1 MNRHDALEREL
12 TAWFFDTAAPRTPD
26 YTTDIVQ
33 RTATVRQRPR
43 WAFPERWLPVS
54 VVAFRRRTA
63 PSFPWRTVAALAI
76 LALLL
81 AAVLV
86 VGSQPRLPPPFGL
99 ARNGLIAYAKDG
111 DILTVDPATGARKW
125 ITSGNEDD
133 RDPQW
138 SLDGTRMAFLRNLL
152 AGPPMEPGGTIDS
165 VVVVDREGNVI
176 AKSRPIPGIDPDAV
190 AWSPDGRSIAVGGNG
205 DIYLV
210 GAADGIVSWVPVAYT
225 GLDLY
230 WRPGDS
236 REIVFQGRTA
246 DGAGLVLANV
256 DDPASASLIAASA
269 GSVALRPNGWT
280 VDGRRVVY
288 TRIDESA
295 DSISLR
301 VLDVTT
307 RAETVIDAGFA
318 HVANDGIRLLA
329 IDRSGKPCIA
339 GIDGGPC
346 IAIADT
352 GQAYVGMHAAGAH
365 WAPDD
370 ESIVVQTT
378 QDRAL
383 LLDPT
388 GGTGEQPAW
397 VAAGAESWQ
406 RVAR

>member
-1 MNRHDALEREL
+1 MNRHDALERQL
-12 TAWFFDTAAPRTPD
+12 TAWFVDTAVPRTPE
-26 YTTDIVQ
+26 YTTDIVR

-99 ARNGLIAYAKDG
+99 ASNGLIAYAKDG
-111 DILTVDPATGARKW
+111 DILTVDPATGARTW

-133 RDPQW
+133 RDPRW
-138 SLDGTRMAFLRNLL
+138 SLDGTRIAFLRNLL
-152 AGPPMEPGGTIDS
+152 AGPAIEPGGTIDS
-165 VVVVDREGNVI
+165 VVVVDREGTVV
-176 AKSRPIPGIDPDAV
+176 AKSRHIPGIDPDAV

-246 DGAGLVLANV
+246 DGAGLVVASV
-256 DDPASASLIAASA
+256 DDPASATLIAASP
-269 GSVALRPNGWT
+269 GGVALRPNGWT

-288 TRIDESA
+288 TRIDESVG
-295 DSISLR
+295 SVSLH
-301 VLDVTT
+301 VLDVAT

-318 HVANDGIRLLA
+318 HVSNDGIRLLA
-329 IDRSGKPCIA
+329 IDPSGKPCIA
-339 GIDGGPC
+339 SIDGGPC

-352 GQAYVGMHAAGAH
+352 EQAYQGMHAAGAH

-370 ESIVVQTT
+370 ESIIVRTP

>member
-12 TAWFFDTAAPRTPD
+12 TAWFFDMAVPRTPD

-63 PSFPWRTVAALAI
+63 PSFPWRTVAVLAI

-99 ARNGLIAYAKDG
+99 ARNGLVAYAKDG
-111 DILTVDPATGARKW
+111 DILTVDPATGVRKW

-138 SLDGTRMAFLRNLL
+138 SLDGTRIAFLRNLL
-152 AGPPMEPGGTIDS
+152 AGPVTESGGTSDS
-165 VVVVDREGNVI
+165 VVVVDREGTVI
-176 AKSRPIPGIDPDAV
+176 AKSRHIPGIDPDAV
-190 AWSPDGRSIAVGGNG
+190 AWSPDGRSIAVGANG

-236 REIVFQGRTA
+236 REILFQGRTA
-246 DGAGLVLANV
+246 DGTGLVVANV
-256 DDPASASLIAASA
+256 DGPASATLIAAA
-269 GSVALRPNGWT
+269 PGGVALRPNAWT
-280 VDGRRVVY
+280 GDGRRVVY

-295 DSISLR
+295 GSVSLR
-301 VLDVTT
+301 VLDVATG
-307 RAETVIDAGFA
+307 AETVIGAGFA
-318 HVANDGIRLLA
+318 HVSNDGIRLLA
-329 IDRSGKPCIA
+329 IDPSGKPCIA
-339 GIDGGPC
+339 SIDGGPC

-352 GQAYVGMHAAGAH
+352 EQAFQGMHAAGAH

-370 ESIVVQTT
+370 ESIIVRT
-378 QDRAL
+378 QERAL

-388 GGTGEQPAW
+388 GGIGEQPAW
-397 VAAGAESWQ
+397 LAAGGESWQ